1 MDFNLTR
8 EQEQLGDTVQRFVA
22 REYGFEAR
30 KAIVRSPEG
39 FSRAVWGKLAELG
52 LLALAVPEE
61 HGGIGAGSVETLL
74 TMNALGKGLVVE
86 PYLSSAVLAT
96 ALVRA
101 LGSAAQQG
109 ELLPRLAAGELIAVP
124 AHGEEGARYDLQ
136 RVATAAS
143 RSGEGYVLRGAK
155 AVVLHAPAADVL
167 IVSARTSGAQDAE
180 DGISLFLVQRD
191 APGVALKA
199 YPTLDGQR
207 AADVSLRDVQVPRD
221 ALLGPLGKAF
231 PAIAAAWDA
240 GIAALCAEA
249 VGALQA
255 IFDATLEYLKT
266 RKQFGVPI
274 GKFQALQHRIAD
286 MLMHV
291 EQARSMSFLAAV
303 RCGDAD
309 AGARGRA
316 LSAAKVCVGQAC
328 RYVGQ
333 QAVQLHGGMGMVDEL
348 IVSHYF
354 KRLAVIE
361 MSLGDTEHHLERFA
375 RSAATEGT

>member
-1 MDFNLTR
+1 
-8 EQEQLGDTVQRFVA
+8 V
-22 REYGFEAR
+22 
-30 KAIVRSPEG
+30 
-39 FSRAVWGKLAELG
+39 
-52 LLALAVPEE
+52 
-61 HGGIGAGSVETLL
+61 
-74 TMNALGKGLVVE
+74 
-86 PYLSSAVLAT
+86 
-96 ALVRA
+96 
-101 LGSAAQQG
+101 
-109 ELLPRLAAGELIAVP
+109 
-124 AHGEEGARYDLQ
+124 
-136 RVATAAS
+136 
-143 RSGEGYVLRGAK
+143 
-155 AVVLHAPAADVL
+155 
-167 IVSARTSGAQDAE
+167 
-180 DGISLFLVQRD
+180 
-191 APGVALKA
+191 
-199 YPTLDGQR
+199 
-207 AADVSLRDVQVPRD
+207 
-221 ALLGPLGKAF
+221 GKAF

-255 IFDATLEYLKT
+255 IFDATPEYLKT

-309 AGARGRA
+309 AASRGRA